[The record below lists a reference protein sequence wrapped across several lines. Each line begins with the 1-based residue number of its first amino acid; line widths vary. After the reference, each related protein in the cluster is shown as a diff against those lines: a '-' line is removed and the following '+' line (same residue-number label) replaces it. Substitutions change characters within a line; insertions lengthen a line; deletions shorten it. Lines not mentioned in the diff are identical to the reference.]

1 MTQRSNTVKT
11 SMSRR
16 TSTRKHQKNSGVKKH
31 ERQDEEKPHRA
42 NSSEHRNGWQK
53 TDASCTSG
61 TLDMRDSQD
70 HHGRSAYTL
79 SPQLPTGSL
88 RSPVHSIGGTLRAS
102 IGMITQAPRY
112 PHDQRAHFITK
123 YHTMNQTPCS
133 VSVSRPTRSL
143 LNTDV

>member
-1 MTQRSNTVKT
+1 MTQRSDTVKT

-16 TSTRKHQKNSGVKKH
+16 TSTRKRQKNSRVKKH
-31 ERQDEEKPHRA
+31 ERQYEEKPHRV
-42 NSSEHRNGWQK
+42 NSSEHRSGWQR
-53 TDASCTSG
+53 TDASCMSG
-61 TLDMRDSQD
+61 ILDMRDSQD

-88 RSPVHSIGGTLRAS
+88 RSPVYSIGGTLRVS
-102 IGMITQAPRY
+102 IGMIPQTPIY
-112 PHDQRAHFITK
+112 PHDHRVHFITK